1 MTSLVMMNFFTNVI
15 DVYLLYYFIKC
26 LTDNP
31 KKENLRTYLLLLFAI
46 LCNTVIN
53 TTAGLV
59 TITGFIMIVI
69 SLTLIFN
76 FIFDKNK
83 LLKIFILLS
92 LGLLLI
98 LLIELIIVN
107 IISIFFRIPPKML
120 LEINYYK
127 LIAVI
132 LTRTIFILVVHYRK
146 KVFKE
151 MFNRVKQ
158 LSIYPILILIIV
170 NLLAVFMAFI
180 FYSYADV
187 NSKVESAYIIGMGIA
202 AIIVSCIII
211 WIIKKMIDQQKMEF
225 LWQMREKEYENQHI
239 YIEHIQDVIQTL
251 RAQRHDFNN
260 YVSTIYGL
268 IQLGKLEE
276 AKKYILNLSKDVVDL
291 NEIVN
296 VYHPVVGAVL
306 NMKKEKATIS
316 KIDFNVDVDIPT
328 KLPFDF
334 VDLSTILGNLLD
346 NAIEACEKIPHLSP
360 KVDIKIYMKD
370 IHMIIKIENSKS
382 DKVIYNNDKLGRFV
396 TTKADKENH
405 GLGLRNVKKAV
416 NKYNGV
422 MKIQDK
428 GTEFI
433 VDIALPAKES
443 VAFQLNI

>member
-1 MTSLVMMNFFTNVI
+1 MTSLAIMNVFTNTLDI
-15 DVYLLYYFIKC
+15 YALYYF
-26 LTDNP
+26 L
-31 KKENLRTYLLLLFAI
+31 KKLLGKPEKNDLMITALLGIAVI
-46 LCNTVIN
+46 CNTLLN
-53 TTAGLV
+53 ATLGLV
-59 TITGFIMIVI
+59 NITGLIIMVFSSTIV
-69 SLTLIFN
+69 FN
-76 FIFDKNK
+76 FIFGKNN
-83 LLKIFILLS
+83 LLKIFILFII
-92 LGLLLI
+92 GLTLMFI
-98 LLIELIIVN
+98 VELIVVN
-107 IISIFFRIPPKML
+107 GISILFRISPKTL
-120 LEINYYK
+120 LHINYYK

-132 LTRTIFILVVHYRK
+132 LTKATFVVAVNLGKNFFR
-146 KVFKE
+146 E
-151 MFNRVKQ
+151 MFNWVKQ

-180 FYSYADV
+180 FYSYADT
-187 NSKVESAYIIGMGIA
+187 NNKGEIAYIIGMGIA
-202 AIIVSCIII
+202 AIVVSCIII
-211 WIIKKMIDQQKMEF
+211 WIIKKMIEQQKREF

-268 IQLGKLEE
+268 IHLGKLEE

-306 NMKKEKATIS
+306 NMKKEKAARS

-382 DKVIYNNDKLGRFV
+382 DKVIYGNDKLRRFV
-396 TTKADKENH
+396 TTKVDKENH
-405 GLGLRNVKKAV
+405 GLGLMNVRKAV

-422 MKIQDK
+422 IKIQDK
-428 GTEFI
+428 GTEFL
-433 VDIALPAKES
+433 VDIALPVKENA
-443 VAFQLNI
+443 VF